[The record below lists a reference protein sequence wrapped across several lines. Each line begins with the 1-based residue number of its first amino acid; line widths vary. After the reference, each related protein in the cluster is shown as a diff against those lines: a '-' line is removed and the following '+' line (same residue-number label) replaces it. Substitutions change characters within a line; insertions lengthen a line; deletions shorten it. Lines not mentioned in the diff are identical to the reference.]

1 MRLEDRRTT
10 SWSSPEAAVQ
20 ARASP
25 APQERLA
32 GLSGVE
38 GRLGFLLYIG
48 AVERWREA
56 GVGVGGILWEQC
68 SRDPI
73 FFATLG

>member
-1 MRLEDRRTT
+1 MRIEDRRTT

-20 ARASP
+20 APASP

-56 GVGVGGILWEQC
+56 GQTVLWAGGLLRGEDDSC
-68 SRDPI
+68 GG
-73 FFATLG
+73 AG